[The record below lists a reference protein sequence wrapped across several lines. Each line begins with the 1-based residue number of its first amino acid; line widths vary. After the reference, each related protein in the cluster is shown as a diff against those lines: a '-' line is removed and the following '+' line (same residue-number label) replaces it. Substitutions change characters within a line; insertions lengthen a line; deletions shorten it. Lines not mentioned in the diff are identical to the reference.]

1 LNQPALPHAIIA
13 LNATDNSIETRQWDV
28 QEATQILMSDIA
40 GAISRVPRY
49 EEYALLWRS
58 RGKVINTTKDLL
70 ECFYS
75 SVTVVRIPTR
85 GRYML
90 IDEQI
95 SKLHAEIKRSCKS
108 AYLTK
113 RRVRMLSNGDKL
125 QVYLQSAFDH
135 FSQNLDAPFDFVK
148 EAIKINPI
156 PRNFHGNILKLA
168 IAIRDHNRFPSQDDG
183 PRIFQHLS
191 QMVASCVLLDV
202 VRHSLLG
209 KFNMS
214 RDK

>member
-1 LNQPALPHAIIA
+1 
-13 LNATDNSIETRQWDV
+13 
-28 QEATQILMSDIA
+28 MSDIA
-40 GAISRVPRY
+40 GAISRVPRF
-49 EEYALLWRS
+49 EEYAILWRA
-58 RGKVINTTKDLL
+58 RGKTIETTKDLL
-70 ECFYS
+70 ECYYS

-95 SKLHAEIKRSCKS
+95 GKLHTEIKRSCKK
-108 AYLTK
+108 AYATK

-135 FSQNLDAPFDFVK
+135 FSQNLDSPFDFVK

-156 PRNFHGNILKLA
+156 PRDFRGNILKLA
-168 IAIRDHNRFPSQDDG
+168 IAIRDHNRFENQEDG
-183 PRIFQHLS
+183 PRIFRELS
-191 QMVASCVLLDV
+191 HMVASCVMLDV

-209 KFNMS
+209 MVLTS
-214 RDK
+214 RRKKKLINFRHGCPIVRRSLC